1 MSGHLIDLW
10 GWSFALA
17 GFILWLV
24 SLPFEFINWIAVTTG
39 AGAPGPLVGLIGLI
53 RSEGL
58 TYLVG
63 VVVAVNIVL
72 LWATAFHLLIIMWI
86 ERKMFGRL
94 SDRRSVM
101 IGLGSVDFLRNT
113 IGRIPLLGRPFR
125 RPSHLGTGFL
135 QTVADGVK
143 LFQKEVITPAS
154 ADKWMF
160 HAAPVI
166 IASSTLFIFVA
177 LPWSDGFWLFG
188 SWQQRVVNGT
198 LQTVPVNEWGILW
211 LLAAFGIA
219 PLGIL
224 IAGWASNNKYTLL
237 GGMRAAAQL
246 MSYEIPLILSIIA
259 VVVYTGTLD
268 PFQIVRD
275 QSQPFSWSLGPSA
288 AITTAWLPDWNIFN
302 PVLLLVAFPVFFVSV
317 IAEAER
323 IPFDIPEAEAEL
335 VEGWTTEYSGMRF
348 GIVFGFKWLR
358 ALAGAALMA
367 ILFFGG
373 WSGPVFTTLW
383 VPNVANTAVLYP
395 IPILPQEFWFTV
407 KIYVIFIVFI
417 WIAWSVPRV
426 RIDQIL
432 NIGWKRLVPLSVL
445 AILLAAGARGLG
457 WF

>member
-1 MSGHLIDLW
+1 MSGALIDLW
-10 GWSFALA
+10 GWSQALA
-17 GFILWLV
+17 TFILWL
-24 SLPFEFINWIAVTTG
+24 SALPIELGNTIAMMTG
-39 AGAPGPLVGLIGLI
+39 APAPGPLTGLIGFV

-58 TYLVG
+58 TSL
-63 VVVAVNIVL
+63 VAVIIATNIVL

-86 ERKMFGRL
+86 ERKMYSRL
-94 SDRRSVM
+94 QDRRGIM
-101 IGLGSVDFLRNT
+101 LGLGSSDILRKFLGPIPL
-113 IGRIPLLGRPFR
+113 IGRLFR

-143 LFQKEVITPAS
+143 LFQKEVITPAT

-166 IASSTLFIFVA
+166 ISASTLMLFVA
-177 LPWSDGFWLFG
+177 IPWSDGFWLMG
-188 SWQQRVVNGT
+188 SVVNG
-198 LQTVPVNEWGILW
+198 QPVNPWGILVI
-211 LLAAFGIA
+211 LAAFSVA

-246 MSYEIPLILSIIA
+246 MSYEIPMVLAIIA
-259 VVVYTGTLD
+259 LVIYTGTLD
-268 PFQIVRD
+268 PFVLVR
-275 QSQPFSWSLGPSA
+275 QQELPLSWGLGPYGPLTVSW
-288 AITTAWLPDWNIFN
+288 IPDWNIFN
-302 PVLLLVAFPVFFVSV
+302 PVLWIAFIVFFITV

-358 ALAGAALMA
+358 AIAGAALIA
-367 ILFFGG
+367 ILFLGG
-373 WSGPVFTTLW
+373 WSGPVFATIAA
-383 VPNVANTAVLYP
+383 PNITSPAAGPYP

-407 KIYVIFIVFI
+407 KIYLIFIVFV
-417 WIAWSVPRV
+417 WIGWSVPRV

-432 NIGWKRLVPLSVL
+432 NIGWKQLVPLSVFS
-445 AILLAAGARGLG
+445 ILLAALARGLR